1 MATINRIN
9 EALTSDRMG
18 DVEKYFSSVTN
29 LIDAN
34 SGVNDFRMISSDCY
48 NSSCPVTAQQFTFFH
63 LTDPSCDIIDI
74 SKGFITLDLTMDVQ
88 FMYKDASTTAVHTN
102 GEDSCKF
109 FIGFKSASH
118 IIDVYNIYSN
128 GRLTNCKQTKAKH
141 EQTIVYNEKAKEE
154 KAGRPGMYSPHKKV
168 LEMNNCVCGTYIDLP
183 KLADKDTKKNI
194 SMQIVMQIDDLLPLS
209 SLKYYPRFLTGELE
223 LQLSC
228 NLIQNMVWCKIPF
241 ENIPMKNIAKTE
253 SSLEDCRFQQCGD
266 YAEVNLAYSENTT
279 TYKPTFTTIIPS
291 NLQITSAK
299 SFVYG
304 FNIKTEA
311 KKNLVEIFNSG
322 NFVVPA
328 QWVEHY
334 TFSQLPNPTNIRCN
348 SQITMSNAC
357 QLVITF
363 PNTSNQLTVSRNPHL
378 EAVQVQVGDRIVPDK
393 FFNTLDRAHCEMIL
407 SGLCMD
413 SLFSAADE
421 LLESLTKNRLK
432 AGTFTV
438 RRNDDSDYV
447 LCINLERFGS
457 GCFCDGMSGLNI
469 PINLN
474 ANFMEGTSNPHY
486 YVPQDIS
493 ASSITFERQPI
504 NLFIVS
510 DAFWIFGPDGGEFIK
525 DN

>member
-1 MATINRIN
+1 MATINRVN
-9 EALTSDRMG
+9 EALTNERMG
-18 DVEKYFSSVTN
+18 DVEKYFASVSN

-48 NSSCPVTAQQFTFFH
+48 NSSCPVSAQQFTFFH
-63 LTDPSCDIIDI
+63 LTDPSCDIVDI
-74 SKGFITLDLTMDVQ
+74 SKGFITMDLSMDVQ
-88 FMYKDASTTAVHTN
+88 FMYKNVKTDAVHTS

-109 FIGFKSASH
+109 FIGFKSAAH
-118 IIDVYNIYSN
+118 VIDVYNIYSN

-141 EQTIVYNEKAKEE
+141 EQSIVYNEKAKEE

-168 LEMNNCVCGTYIDLP
+168 LEMSNCVCGTYINLP
-183 KLADKDTKKNI
+183 KLADKDAKQNI
-194 SMQIVMQIDDLLPLS
+194 TMQIVLQVDDLLPLS
-209 SLKYYPRFLTGELE
+209 VLKYYPRFLTGELD

-241 ENIPMKNIAKTE
+241 ENISSKNITKDN
-253 SSLEDCRFQQCGD
+253 SVMEDCRFHQCGD
-266 YAEVNLAYSENTT
+266 YAPIELAYSSTT
-279 TYKPTFTTIIPS
+279 GTFTLTETTIIPT

-299 SFVYG
+299 SYVYG
-304 FNIKTEA
+304 FNIKTTA
-311 KKNLVEIFNSG
+311 KKNLVEQFSQG

-328 QWVEHY
+328 QWIDHY
-334 TFSQLPNPTNIRCN
+334 TFSQLPNPTSIRCN

-407 SGLCMD
+407 SGLCLD
-413 SLFSAADE
+413 SLFSASDE
-421 LLESLTKNRLK
+421 LLESLINNRGK
-432 AGTFTV
+432 VKDYSFK
-438 RRNDDSDYV
+438 RNDDSDYI

-469 PINLN
+469 PVNLN
-474 ANFMEGTSNPHY
+474 ANFMEGAENPHY
-486 YVPQDIS
+486 YSTDI
-493 ASSITFERQPI
+493 AKTKTTFERQPI
-504 NLFIVS
+504 NLFVVS
-510 DAFWIFGPDGGEFIK
+510 DAFWIFGPEGGEFIK